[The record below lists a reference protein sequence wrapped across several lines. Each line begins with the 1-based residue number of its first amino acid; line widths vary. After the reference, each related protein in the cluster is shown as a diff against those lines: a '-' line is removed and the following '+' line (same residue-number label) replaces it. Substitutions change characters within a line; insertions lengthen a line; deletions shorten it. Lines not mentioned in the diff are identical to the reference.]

1 MKDIKYYNNTDF
13 AARMRLLMGARNVK
27 LKDIADATSCSI
39 SAVST
44 WKRGRLPRSYKTI
57 SKLARVLRVSEEFLV
72 NGQNGYVVFA
82 NESAFGGKA
91 EENRGEFS
99 ERAAAR
105 EVGLIF
111 DALSMRASETAD
123 GYARLRE
130 RLLSAFPET
139 AGCAGSPVAAETA
152 EI

>member
-72 NGQNGYVVFA
+72 NGQNGCVVFA
-82 NESAFGGKA
+82 NESGFGEKA
-91 EENRGEFS
+91 AENCGEFS

-139 AGCAGSPVAAETA
+139 AGCAGAASETA

>member
-1 MKDIKYYNNTDF
+1 
-13 AARMRLLMGARNVK
+13 MRLLMGARNVK

-72 NGQNGYVVFA
+72 NGQNGCVVFA

-123 GYARLRE
+123 GYTRLRE

>member
-13 AARMRLLMGARNVK
+13 AARMRLLMRARNVK
-27 LKDIADATSCSI
+27 LKDIADATSCSV

-57 SKLARVLRVSEEFLV
+57 SKLARALGVSEEFLI
-72 NGQNGYVVFA
+72 NGQNGCVVFA
-82 NESAFGGKA
+82 NESGFLGK
-91 EENRGEFS
+91 ERENLGEFS

-105 EVGLIF
+105 EVRLIF
-111 DALSMRASETAD
+111 DALSMRASETSD

-139 AGCAGSPVAAETA
+139 AVH
-152 EI
+152 